1 MGGRGGGA
9 ALRGA
14 EVETCSR
21 ERSCCVEARSAFLCA
36 VMVKT
41 RLLWP
46 VCLPVLFL
54 IWGKFPRE
62 CEGEASVC
70 ETGMQRDDGLV

>member
-1 MGGRGGGA
+1 MGGRGA

-14 EVETCSR
+14 EVESCSR
-21 ERSCCVEARSAFLCA
+21 ERSCDGVEVHSAFLCA
-36 VMVKT
+36 VMLKT

-54 IWGKFPRE
+54 VWGKFPGE